1 MTPVEYNSPP
11 IRPTAREP
19 EKEPEKPE
27 EPEVAE
33 VPVEQLD
40 LQEQIAMVEE
50 SFEFDNIEDEIDH
63 QVNTFFVIL
72 GSFGVSD
79 NANNFKTK
87 LENEGFNPVILLS
100 ETGLNRLSID
110 SYSQEAD
117 ARQRVLDIRRA
128 YPEYNDAWL
137 LIRRID

>member
-11 IRPTAREP
+11 VRPVSREP
-19 EKEPEKPE
+19 EKEPEAPVENPVIPE
-27 EPEVAE
+27 E
-33 VPVEQLD
+33 
-40 LQEQIAMVEE
+40 IAVVEE
-50 SFEFDNIEDEIDH
+50 SFEFDRIEDEIDH
-63 QVNTFFVIL
+63 QVNSFFVIL
-72 GSFGVSD
+72 GSFRISD

-100 ETGLNRLSID
+100 ETGFNRLSIG
-110 SYSQEAD
+110 SFSQEAE

-128 YPEYNDAWL
+128 YPEYHDAWL